1 LRAER
6 ILSPQPHILFVS
18 TFRTPFIDDDLRV
31 LAEDNRV
38 TLCIGHGPRQ
48 ALDIVLGVLHTQLTF
63 CWFASV
69 YAAIATIVAGFLGKQ
84 SIIVVGGVDMA
95 KEKEYGYGLWLSP
108 WKSAL
113 ARKAIKK
120 AARVLVVDQS
130 LKDEILQR
138 VKYNGDNI
146 EVLPTGFDHELWQAS
161 GTKERLVVTVAAVQN
176 EGRMKIKGIDILFE
190 VARKLPLTKFV
201 LIGFDAVRFKDLVP
215 PANLSLYPV
224 LDHSELLQYYRRA
237 KVYCQPSR
245 REGLSNTLCEAMLCE
260 CIPVVT
266 DVGGSARAVG
276 ETGIVVRPNDSA
288 ALAAAVDKALGMPEN
303 KGRQARER
311 IIGLFPKKKREKRLK
326 ELIREIS
333 Q

>member
-1 LRAER
+1 
-6 ILSPQPHILFVS
+6 
-18 TFRTPFIDDDLRV
+18 
-31 LAEDNRV
+31 V

-48 ALDIVLGVLHTQLTF
+48 VLDVMLGVLHAHLIF

-69 YAAIATIVAGFLGKQ
+69 YAAIATIVAGFLGKK
-84 SIIVVGGVDMA
+84 SIIVIGGVDMA
-95 KEKEYGYGLWLSP
+95 KEKEFGYGLWLSP

-113 ARKAIKK
+113 ARTAIKK

-130 LKDEILQR
+130 LKDEVLQR
-138 VKYNGDNI
+138 VKYGGENI
-146 EVLPTGFDHELWQAS
+146 EVLPTGFDHELWQPS
-161 GTKERLVVTVAAVQN
+161 GAKERLVITIAATLN
-176 EGRMKIKGIDILFE
+176 EGRLKIKGIDILFE
-190 VARKLPLTKFV
+190 VARKLPQTEFV
-201 LIGFDAVRFKDLVP
+201 LIGFDSDRFRDLVP
-215 PANLSLYPV
+215 PANLSRYPV
-224 LDHSELLQYYRRA
+224 LNQFELLQYYRRA

-288 ALAAAVDKALGMPEN
+288 ALAAAVEEALRMPES

-311 IIGLFPKKKREKRLK
+311 IIGLFPKKRREKRLK